1 MRDDTCYW
9 LINRK
14 RRKERNRVNTKDE
27 VGENGRREVKHMV
40 MREASHTMKGRSEDR
55 D

>member
-1 MRDDTCYW
+1 MLLAD
-9 LINRK
+9 K
-14 RRKERNRVNTKDE
+14 QEEKKRNRVNSKYG

-55 D
+55 